1 MRTDRH
7 ALRAALWAQLA
18 LLRAR
23 WGLRHRGIER
33 VVLNRP
39 PEGLPLSAGRGVYAL
54 LRRRP
59 HTCLERALVLQAWES
74 AHGNV
79 SDVVIGEQAQLMA
92 AFWRSRGG
100 DASGPRAADRQLVC
114 RALSSCCK

>member
-1 MRTDRH
+1 VRADRH

-23 WGLRHRGIER
+23 WGLRRRGVEG
-33 VVLNRP
+33 VVVPRP
-39 PEGLPLSAGRGVYAL
+39 PEGLPRSAGRGVYAV

-79 SDVVIGEQAQLMA
+79 RDVVIGVDPRGAEFTAHAWLAGELDGEDTRFWELMRLPAQ
-92 AFWRSRGG
+92 
-100 DASGPRAADRQLVC
+100 
-114 RALSSCCK
+114 

>member
-23 WGLRHRGIER
+23 RGLRHGGLER
-33 VVLNRP
+33 AVVNRP
-39 PEGLPLSAGRGVYAL
+39 PEGLPPSAGRGVYAL

-74 AHGNV
+74 AHGNDR
-79 SDVVIGEQAQLMA
+79 DVVIGVDPRGPEFTAHAWLAGELDGDDARFWELMRLPAQ
-92 AFWRSRGG
+92 
-100 DASGPRAADRQLVC
+100 
-114 RALSSCCK
+114 

>member
-18 LLRAR
+18 LLEAR
-23 WGLRHRGIER
+23 WGLRHGGIDR
-33 VVLNRP
+33 VAVNRP
-39 PEGLPLSAGRGVYAL
+39 PDGLPPGAERGVYAL

-79 SDVVIGEQAQLMA
+79 RDVVIGVD
-92 AFWRSRGG
+92 SRGPEFTAHAWLAGELDG
-100 DASGPRAADRQLVC
+100 DDARFWELMRLPAP
-114 RALSSCCK
+114 

>member
-1 MRTDRH
+1 MRADRD
-7 ALRAALWAQLA
+7 ALRAALWAQVA

-23 WGLRHRGIER
+23 WGLRRRGIDR
-33 VVLNRP
+33 VVVNRP

-74 AHGNV
+74 AHGNMR
-79 SDVVIGEQAQLMA
+79 DVVIGVDPRGSEFTAHAWLAGELDGNDARFWELMRLPA
-92 AFWRSRGG
+92 
-100 DASGPRAADRQLVC
+100 P
-114 RALSSCCK
+114 